1 MFAAVNKLFAH
12 GGRQYHLQAEDLG
25 SPLASFE
32 VRVYDGGAILW
43 RKRVPY
49 AEVLDKKLAREEEDE
64 AVRALMDKTLQ
75 TVQAAIVKG
84 KLAG

>member
-12 GGRQYHLQAEDLG
+12 GGREYHLQAEDLG
-25 SPLASFE
+25 VPLASFE

-43 RKRVPY
+43 HKRVPY
-49 AEVLDKKLAREEEDE
+49 GEVLERKLAREEEDE
-64 AVRALMDKTLQ
+64 AVRALMDKTLH

>member
-1 MFAAVNKLFAH
+1 MFAGVNKLFTH
-12 GGRQYHLQAEDLG
+12 GGREYHLQAEDLG
-25 SPLASFE
+25 VEVGAFE
-32 VRVYDGGAILW
+32 ARVYDGGAILW

-49 AEVLDKKLAREEEDE
+49 ADVVAQKLPREEEAE

-84 KLAG
+84 KLSG

>member
-1 MFAAVNKLFAH
+1 MFAAVNKLFNH
-12 GGRQYHLQAEDLG
+12 GGREYHLQAEDLG
-25 SPLASFE
+25 AEVGAFE
-32 VRVYDGGAILW
+32 ARVYDGGAILW

-49 AEVLDKKLAREEEDE
+49 ADVLERKLAREEEDE

-75 TVQAAIVKG
+75 TVQAAIAKG

>member
-1 MFAAVNKLFAH
+1 MFAAVNKLFPH
-12 GGRQYHLQAEDLG
+12 NGREYHLQAEDLG
-25 SPLASFE
+25 PEVGAFE
-32 VRVYDGGAILW
+32 ARVYDGGAILW

-49 AEVLDKKLAREEEDE
+49 ADLVAQKLPQEEEAE

>member
-1 MFAAVNKLFAH
+1 MFAAVNKVFNHA
-12 GGRQYHLQAEDLG
+12 GRDYHLQAEDLG
-25 SPLASFE
+25 AEMASFE

-49 AEVLDKKLAREEEDE
+49 ADVLEKKLARDDEDE